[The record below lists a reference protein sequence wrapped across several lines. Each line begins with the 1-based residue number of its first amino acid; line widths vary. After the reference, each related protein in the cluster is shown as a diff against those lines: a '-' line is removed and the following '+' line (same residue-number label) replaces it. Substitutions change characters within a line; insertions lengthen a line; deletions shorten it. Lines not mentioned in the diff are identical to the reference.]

1 MIKLTRFNGKELVVN
16 AELIKFLES
25 TPDTVVTLTTKEKI
39 LVRNSVDEII
49 NKVIEYQRSIKKRIG

>member
-49 NKVIEYQRSIKKRIG
+49 NKVIEYQRSIRKRIS